1 MRDDFA
7 KVLVER
13 PRRGSSR
20 SFGEQ
25 RHRKDFKDN
34 ELYFGGRESMKKR
47 YDSWSDR
54 KSFNEHLNPLK
65 GWLRSVLGKKWDKSY
80 SELREKF
87 DARSTINQHILEHL
101 WDYVET
107 HAFVED
113 GKTMCHVRYAYGSE
127 DRIVPIKQC
136 HKDYYVCPKDGT
148 LKIVNK
154 QSRRTVQNVRE
165 IARKEAEAKI
175 FRAVNDHQHLHFV
188 DGVWFVFEI
197 KNLPKATVEYN
208 RPAHYGTAPQL
219 FKRGWMPNGKM
230 VSWDD
235 LSQSEKERYGTK
247 KITGIVVDAFDD
259 QQIYSTI
266 HQQTFYPRT
275 HPKRISFSQ
284 NRLSKAGHGKYY
296 VSKFTASHK
305 VLKEAGLDGTAAAND
320 DVHLSHREASK
331 YRFTA

>member
-25 RHRKDFKDN
+25 RHRKDFKDS
-34 ELYFGGRESMKKR
+34 EMYFGGRESMKKR

-65 GWLRSVLGKKWDKSY
+65 GWLRSVVGKQWDKSY
-80 SELREKF
+80 SELRAKF

-107 HAFVED
+107 HAFVEA
-113 GKTMCHVRYAYGSE
+113 GKTMCHVRYMYGADS
-127 DRIVPIKQC
+127 RVVPIKQC

-154 QSRRTVQNVRE
+154 IPKRAVRNARE
-165 IARKEAEAKI
+165 IARAEAEAKI

-197 KNLPKATVEYN
+197 KNLPLATIEYR
-208 RPAHYGTAPQL
+208 RPAHYGTTPQL
-219 FKRGWMPNGKM
+219 FRRGYGLHGKM
-230 VSWDD
+230 VTWDE
-235 LSQSEKERYGTK
+235 LSQLDKQRYGTQHVQ
-247 KITGIVVDAFDD
+247 GSVLDAFAGEK
-259 QQIYSTI
+259 IY
-266 HQQTFYPRT
+266 RT
-275 HPKRISFSQ
+275 ASFSKTRSPKDSFSQ

-296 VSKFTASHK
+296 ASKFTASHK
-305 VLKEAGLDGTAAAND
+305 ILKEAGLDGTAAAND
-320 DVHLSHREASK
+320 DIKMSHREASK
-331 YRFTA
+331 YRNAA

>member
-13 PRRGSSR
+13 PRHGHHR

-47 YDSWSDR
+47 YDSWTDR

-65 GWLRSVLGKKWDKSY
+65 GWLRSVVGKPWDKSY

-87 DARSTINQHILEHL
+87 DARSTINNHILEHL

-113 GKTMCHVRYAYGSE
+113 GKVMCQVTNIYGAAS
-127 DRIVPIKQC
+127 RTIPIKQC
-136 HKDYYVCPKDGT
+136 YSDYYVCPKDGT

-154 QSRRTVQNVRE
+154 APKRAVRNARE
-165 IARKEAEAKI
+165 IAAREAEAKI
-175 FRAVNDHQHLHFV
+175 FRVVNEHQHLHFI
-188 DGVWFVFEI
+188 DGVWFVFEV
-197 KNLPKATVEYN
+197 KNLPLATIEYR
-208 RPAHYGTAPQL
+208 RPAHYGTTPQL

-230 VSWDD
+230 VEWDQ
-235 LSQSEKERYGTK
+235 LSQSDRERYGSK
-247 KITGIVVDAFDD
+247 VITGMVTDAFDD
-259 QQIYSTI
+259 QKIY
-266 HQQTFYPRT
+266 RT
-275 HPKRISFSQ
+275 VSPSRTRSPKDSYSQ
-284 NRLSKAGHGKYY
+284 NRVSKAGSGKYY

-320 DVHLSHREASK
+320 DMKLSHREASK
-331 YRFTA
+331 YRRAA